1 MCQMHTQLFPSDKQK
16 NPYTKKTDKTPT
28 DYNGMLAAMG
38 GFRQTLLAR
47 RKTDHPLLVNLFFL
61 FMWLQQVSKCDINS

>member
-1 MCQMHTQLFPSDKQK
+1 MHTQLFPSDKQK

-38 GFRQTLLAR
+38 AFGRHCLPEEN
-47 RKTDHPLLVNLFFL
+47 TDHPLLVNLFLL
-61 FMWLQQVSKCDINS
+61 FMWLQQVSKCDIYS